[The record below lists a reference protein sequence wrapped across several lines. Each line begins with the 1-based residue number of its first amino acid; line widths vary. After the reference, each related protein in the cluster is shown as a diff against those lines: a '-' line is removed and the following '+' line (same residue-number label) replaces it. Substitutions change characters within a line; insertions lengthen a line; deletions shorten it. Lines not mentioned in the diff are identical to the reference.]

1 MKANSKIVAE
11 RSYDGFEMGIS
22 GRDILSK
29 LIQSQKCIYP
39 FDYAL
44 LDGDGYVLTVRDE
57 TTLHYLEHRNVV
69 SYEVVFTPPNF
80 VAHLTAKSKYGRMGL
95 SFLNAAKVH
104 SGFVGRLALELVN
117 LSNNRQPITIKR
129 GDPLMHIEYITRD
142 GEPSPYAGDYMFQ
155 YMTEDEVSMYKA
167 ILKEQFRNLFDHT
180 WLDKISN
187 ERVRG

>member
-1 MKANSKIVAE
+1 VKANSKIVAE

-29 LIQSQKCIYP
+29 LIQSYKCVYP

-69 SYEVVFTPPNF
+69 SYEVVFTPPHF

-104 SGFVGRLALELVN
+104 CGFVGRLALELVN

-142 GEPSPYAGDYMFQ
+142 GEPSPYIGDYMFQ

-167 ILKEQFRNLFDHT
+167 ILKEQFKNLFDHT
-180 WLDKISN
+180 WLDKISS